1 MGRRRNAITHSAG
14 EKPKRGQGEGGSIE
28 LAVFGKPGI
37 VADRLKAA
45 ARAAAFAQFTVDAY
59 ACSDEQRNG
68 CRESGQ
74 QDDNTEALPGTF
86 AELVG
91 NEEACSRADG
101 HFGDGSQ

>member
-1 MGRRRNAITHSAG
+1 MPSPAGAVRWGILAPGRISRKFAAALG
-14 EKPKRGQGEGGSIE
+14 ESRGAQLVAVGSR
-28 LAVFGKPGI
+28 
-37 VADRLKAA
+37 DA
-45 ARAAAFAQFTVDAY
+45 ARAAAFAQFAVDAY

-68 CRESGQ
+68 RRESGQ

>member
-28 LAVFGKPGI
+28 LTVFGKPGI

-45 ARAAAFAQFTVDAY
+45 ARAAALAQFTVDAY